1 MNVLVIGGGG
11 REHALCWKLKQSA
24 HRPNLY
30 CAPGNAGTASL
41 AENVTLDLGNFDAV
55 AGFCRRQ
62 NVEVVVLGPEAPIV
76 EGLAD
81 YLRISFPPESLTV
94 IGPNKAAAALEG
106 SKRYAKEF
114 MQEAGIPTARHK
126 SFQQG
131 QEREAIAF
139 LAELAPPYVL
149 KADGLAG
156 GKGVI
161 ILEELNAAQEE
172 VSAMLNGKFG
182 EASSTLVIEEFLQGR
197 EFSVF
202 LLTDGSSYRLLPPA
216 VDYKRRQEGDQG
228 LNTGGMGAVSPVSF
242 YTEELAHKTEERI
255 IKPTLKHLQE
265 RKLPYC
271 GFLFLGL
278 MEVEGDPYVIEY
290 NVRLGDPETQVVLPR
305 IEEDLLDSLLDA
317 GRQELRPE
325 PFKVSSQHAA
335 TVVAVMQD
343 YPEPY
348 PKGQKITGLEEVKDH
363 LAQVFHAGTT
373 IEENEVLTSGGRVLA
388 FTGMGASLE
397 EALQKSYRAA
407 KTVCFDGIDYRQDI
421 GQNEL

>member
-24 HRPNLY
+24 HRPTLY

-41 AENVTLDLGNFDAV
+41 AENVVLDLSNFDAV

-62 NVEVVVLGPEAPIV
+62 NVEVVVLGPEGPIV

-81 YLRISFPPESLTV
+81 YLRISFSSEAFTV

-139 LAELAPPYVL
+139 LEELAPPFVL

-161 ILEELNAAQEE
+161 ILDELDAAREE
-172 VSAMLNGKFG
+172 VSAMLEGKFG
-182 EASSTLVIEEFLQGR
+182 EASSTLVIEEFLKGR

-202 LLTDGSSYRLLPPA
+202 LLTDGTSYRLLPPA
-216 VDYKRRQEGDQG
+216 VDYKRREDGDHG

-242 YTEELAHKTEERI
+242 YSDELARKTEERI
-255 IKPTLKHLQE
+255 IQPTLELLQKRE
-265 RKLPYC
+265 LPYC

-278 MEVEGDPYVIEY
+278 MEVEGEPYVIEY

-305 IEEDLLDSLLDA
+305 IEEDLLESMLAA
-317 GRQELRPE
+317 GRNELSPE
-325 PFKVSSQHAA
+325 PFKASSKHAA

-343 YPEPY
+343 YPASY
-348 PKGQKITGLEEVKDH
+348 PKGKKITGLNELGSDT
-363 LAQVFHAGTT
+363 AQVFHAGTQ
-373 IEENEVLTSGGRVLA
+373 IKGDDVLTSGGRVLA
-388 FTGMGASLE
+388 FTGMGIKLK
-397 EALQKSYRAA
+397 EALEKSYQAA